1 MKVEKAYT
9 IPKDWGMEDL
19 SPKNYAKLVDELQ
32 ADEQATLA
40 FSNKIGMNKPSVV
53 ITGIACDLRCRLFF
67 TCDKNYADNEQI
79 MYCRGGLVDL

>member
-9 IPKDWGMEDL
+9 IPKDWGMTDL
-19 SPKNYAKLVDELQ
+19 SPKSYAKLVADLQ

-53 ITGIACDLRCRLFF
+53 ITGIACDLDAGCSSHATRITLTTSRSC
-67 TCDKNYADNEQI
+67 TAVEA
-79 MYCRGGLVDL
+79 